1 MEACEEIEI
10 DRLSL
15 WIDELG
21 GFAVFLVLLVAQ
33 SSGCS

>member
-21 GFAVFLVLLVAQ
+21 GFAVFLVLVIQ